1 MNKYIDCSKVYIDK
15 GPLGLGVF
23 AKQDLKDGELIERGL
38 LEIIKEVDGNI
49 NPHLFTWSDDRKT
62 WASGSGCLPYYNHT
76 DEPNIIKQSDLVNNT
91 MEIIALKDIPKGT
104 ELRNTYF
111 SKKWRKCF
119 QDF

>member
-1 MNKYIDCSKVYIDK
+1 MNKYMDCTKVYIDK

-23 AKQDLKDGELIERGL
+23 AKQDLKEGELIERGL

-49 NPHLFTWSDDRKT
+49 NPHLFTWSDDRNT

-111 SKKWRKCF
+111 SKKWRSCF